1 MREPEQD
8 SPAPWRGE
16 VPPLPSWALWTGAVA
31 WWLTDALV
39 GISQMRLLQRMGELD
54 VAGGPMWRMTLTSA
68 LLWVPFTVLCVRLS
82 ERVPLGGE
90 RRARAVAAHLGG
102 LALVVLGRAAF
113 VLLTQDLI
121 GWYARPP
128 EASAVLAQSVAN
140 NLLVWLVMT
149 AGAHA
154 LGLARR
160 ALVRQRRA
168 DQLQAQLAEAR
179 LRGLAAQLRPHFLFN
194 ALNAVAS
201 LVHRDP
207 DGAERML
214 ARLGDLLRHSLESDG
229 RQEVTL
235 REEQA
240 ALAPYLDIER
250 TRFGP
255 RLEVEWSLAP
265 DVLEACVPHLAL
277 QPLVENAIRHGL
289 APRAEPGRVCISAER
304 DGEALRV
311 RVRDDGMGLP
321 AGGTPR
327 RGGGVGLAN
336 LRARLATLYGPG
348 ASLELRPGTPRGAV
362 AELRLPL
369 REATREGAV
378 SGDQLESGPGAL
390 GPAAAADGWSARG
403 EAPSRRAVR
412 GSPA

>member
-1 MREPEQD
+1 MREPLKD
-8 SPAPWRGE
+8 PPVPWPGE
-16 VPPLPSWALWTGAVA
+16 VPPLPSWAVWCGTTA
-31 WWLTDALV
+31 WWLTDGLV
-39 GISQMRLLQRMGELD
+39 TVSQMRLLRSLGE
-54 VAGGPMWRMTLTSA
+54 VEGSEGAMWRMALASA
-68 LLWVPFTVLCVRLS
+68 LLWVPFTVLGLRLA
-82 ERVPLGGE
+82 ERLPLGRE
-90 RRARAVAAHLGG
+90 RLGRAVAAHLGA

-113 VLLTQDLI
+113 VLLTQDVFA
-121 GWYARPP
+121 WYERPP
-128 EASAVLAQSVAN
+128 GAGVVLVQSVAN
-140 NLLVWLVMT
+140 NLLTWLLLT

-160 ALVRQRRA
+160 AHVRQRRA

-179 LRGLAAQLRPHFLFN
+179 LQGLAAQLRPHFLFN

-201 LVHRDP
+201 LVHHNP

-214 ARLGDLLRHSLESDG
+214 ARLGDLLRHSLESGG

-255 RLEVEWSLAP
+255 RLEVEWQLAP

-289 APRAEPGRVCISAER
+289 APRAEPGRVRISAER

-311 RVRDDGMGLP
+311 RVRDDGLGLP
-321 AGGTPR
+321 GGVAPA
-327 RGGGVGLAN
+327 RGGGVGLSN

-348 ASLELRPGTPRGAV
+348 AALELRPDTPRGTV

-369 REATREGAV
+369 RAA
-378 SGDQLESGPGAL
+378 PG
-390 GPAAAADGWSARG
+390 GKAA
-403 EAPSRRAVR
+403 
-412 GSPA
+412 

>member
-1 MREPEQD
+1 M
-8 SPAPWRGE
+8 
-16 VPPLPSWALWTGAVA
+16 A

-39 GISQMRLLQRMGELD
+39 GISQMRLLQDIGELE
-54 VAGGPMWRMTLTSA
+54 AHGGSMWPMTLTSA
-68 LLWVPFTVLCVRLS
+68 LLWVPFTVLCLRLS
-82 ERVPLGGE
+82 ERVPLWGE
-90 RRARAVAAHLGG
+90 RRG
-102 LALVVLGRAAF
+102 LAVVLNLGLLALIVVGRAAF

-121 GWYARPP
+121 GWYSRMP
-128 EASAVLAQSVAN
+128 EPGSVLVQSVAN
-140 NLLVWLVMT
+140 NVLVWLVLT

-160 ALVRQRRA
+160 AHVRQRRA

-179 LRGLAAQLRPHFLFN
+179 LQGLAAQLRPHFLFN

-201 LVHRDP
+201 LVHTDP
-207 DGAERML
+207 DRAERML
-214 ARLGDLLRHSLESDG
+214 ARLGDLLRRSLEADA

-235 REEQA
+235 REEQE

-255 RLEVEWSLAP
+255 RLEVEWHLSP
-265 DVLEACVPHLAL
+265 DVLEARVPHLAL

-304 DGEALRV
+304 DGDALRV
-311 RVRDDGMGLP
+311 RVQDDGMGLP
-321 AGGTPR
+321 AGGPPG
-327 RGGGVGLAN
+327 RGRGGVGLSN

-348 ASLELRPGTPRGAV
+348 AALELKPGTPRGAV

-369 REATREGAV
+369 REAAGGGA
-378 SGDQLESGPGAL
+378 A
-390 GPAAAADGWSARG
+390 
-403 EAPSRRAVR
+403 
-412 GSPA
+412 